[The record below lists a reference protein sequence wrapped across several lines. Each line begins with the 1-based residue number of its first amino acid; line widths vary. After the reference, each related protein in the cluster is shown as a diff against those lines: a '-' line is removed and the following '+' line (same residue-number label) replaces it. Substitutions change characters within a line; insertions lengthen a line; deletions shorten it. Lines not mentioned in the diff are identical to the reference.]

1 VRPASVAWERAAEV
15 RGAAE
20 GWHRAGAID
29 ADARERIHHAYP
41 DPCVTP
47 SPVWRVLTAAVV
59 SAIALC
65 LFGGLALATRSE
77 QAGLKLLLLVFAGAA
92 VVATETLEA
101 RPSLARRGAAGATAF
116 WAVAFL
122 LGAVFVL
129 LADRHRLDD
138 AIDGTLAA
146 GAVAWAGAC
155 WRWGHPLFAGVAAV
169 ALFAFL
175 ARLPAGRYS
184 WIAAGAALAVL
195 AGRRLDHAPWAP
207 SHRHAAAVLLLA
219 GLAAVYAAINAH
231 SIDQRSIEHLSRA
244 GARWGAPPAG
254 LLLAAMIATV
264 AFPLAV
270 LRWGLRSRRTLL
282 IDAALV
288 LALLSAATLG
298 HFVPLAPLWVVLV
311 LAGGAIVALAMALER
326 ALVRAPDGEIRGFT
340 AAPLF
345 SDEHRRLALEVIPA
359 VTTFG
364 PAGPTPTTPDKP
376 LGAGGQF
383 GGGGATERF

>member
-1 VRPASVAWERAAEV
+1 VRPASIAWERAAEV
-15 RGAAE
+15 LSAAD

-29 ADARERIHHAYP
+29 AAAQERIRNAYP

-138 AIDGTLAA
+138 AIDGTLAT
-146 GAVAWAGAC
+146 GAVAWAVAC
-155 WRWGHPLFAGVAAV
+155 WRWGHPLFAGLAAV
-169 ALFAFL
+169 ALFTFL
-175 ARLPAGRYS
+175 ARLPAGRYA

-195 AGRRLDHAPWAP
+195 AARRLDHAPWAP
-207 SHRHAAAVLLLA
+207 SHRRTGAVLLLA
-219 GLAAVYAAINAH
+219 GLAAVYAAINAY

-244 GARWGAPPAG
+244 GARWDAPPAG
-254 LLLAAMIATV
+254 LLLAAVSATV

-270 LRWGLRSRRTLL
+270 LWWGLRSRRTLL
-282 IDAALV
+282 IDAGLV
-288 LALLSAATLG
+288 LALLSAATLR
-298 HFVPLAPLWVVLV
+298 HFVHLAPLWVVLA
-311 LAGGAIVALAMALER
+311 LAGGAVVALAMALER

-345 SDEHRRLALEVIPA
+345 SDERRRLALEVVPA

-364 PAGPTPTTPDKP
+364 PAGPAPAPDKP